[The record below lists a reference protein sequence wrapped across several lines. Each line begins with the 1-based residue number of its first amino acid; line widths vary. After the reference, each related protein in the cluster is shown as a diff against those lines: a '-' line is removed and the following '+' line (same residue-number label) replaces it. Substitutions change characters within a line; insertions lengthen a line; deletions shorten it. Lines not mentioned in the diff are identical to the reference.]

1 MLVLY
6 CFCVATEFSVNKD
19 LYIIFDT
26 LCGNPVVRRSVN
38 HQILRV
44 ALYAVPMSCLSSE
57 GLIMKSAASGTDNN
71 SKTLLLWD
79 AATVT
84 SETVIEHFPL
94 QTPAPHREHLPH
106 DYGLSSE

>member
-1 MLVLY
+1 
-6 CFCVATEFSVNKD
+6 
-19 LYIIFDT
+19 
-26 LCGNPVVRRSVN
+26 
-38 HQILRV
+38 
-44 ALYAVPMSCLSSE
+44 
-57 GLIMKSAASGTDNN
+57 MKSAASGTDNN

-106 DYGLSSE
+106 DYGLGSE